1 MDCCAP
7 SDHAGIVCPSCGLNG
22 AAVKRITLKSLLHA
36 SALETLEPE
45 DLYVFCATS
54 SCSTVYFNKNGM
66 QTFAEHDLKV
76 PVFQKNQRMDVPV
89 CFGFHWTRDRLIRA
103 LDISPTPVD
112 RIKTQV
118 QAGRCACEI
127 HNPQGTCC
135 LGNVSAFVRGFKR
148 SMS

>member
-1 MDCCAP
+1 PEA
-7 SDHAGIVCPSCGLNG
+7 SNVNSFHTSCKGEFLWI
-22 AAVKRITLKSLLHA
+22 AAHLPIM
-36 SALETLEPE
+36 PE
-45 DLYVFCATS
+45 SY
-54 SCSTVYFNKNGM
+54 
-66 QTFAEHDLKV
+66 
-76 PVFQKNQRMDVPV
+76 
-89 CFGFHWTRDRLIRA
+89 
-103 LDISPTPVD
+103 VD